1 MKNKITVYSLFAL
14 VLFLFSAYYIFNL
27 KREAKEAEL
36 LAKIKPETML
46 IVPAIIDANNDIT
59 HVPTQ
64 QSGIIKKI
72 AVSVGQ
78 HVKKGQLLFE
88 LDSLS
93 AQRNVRI
100 HQRLL
105 IEAKNNLLLPEK
117 DLKHAKNQLIRL
129 KSIDPR
135 AISRAEIREK
145 NHEITVKTIQ
155 LQQAKHQLAI
165 AHANLNSAKLA
176 LSQFQTLAPKNGI
189 VLQVNGHPDEFVGG
203 GQPIILLGD
212 NKKIIVRVSIDERDI
227 STISPKKN
235 AYLTS
240 KTYDHKNI
248 PLKFI
253 QLDRF
258 ILFHERL
265 NSRVQEALYYFNR
278 NDYPNFV
285 AGQQVDVHIQT
296 KQTS

>member
-1 MKNKITVYSLFAL
+1 M
-14 VLFLFSAYYIFNL
+14 
-27 KREAKEAEL
+27 
-36 LAKIKPETML
+36 
-46 IVPAIIDANNDIT
+46 
-59 HVPTQ
+59 
-64 QSGIIKKI
+64 
-72 AVSVGQ
+72 
-78 HVKKGQLLFE
+78 
-88 LDSLS
+88 
-93 AQRNVRI
+93 RI